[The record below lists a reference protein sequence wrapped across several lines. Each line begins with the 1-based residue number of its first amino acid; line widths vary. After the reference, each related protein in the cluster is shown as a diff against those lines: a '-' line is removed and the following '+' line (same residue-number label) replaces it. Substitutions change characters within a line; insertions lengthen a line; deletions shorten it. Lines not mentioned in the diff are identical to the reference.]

1 MCGFVISIGNF
12 SETELRQATQSISHR
27 GPDDT
32 QFYFDNRFK
41 IKIGFNRLSII
52 DIDNGRQP
60 FRSEDGNYVIAYNGE
75 IYNAADL
82 RKQLELNSVKFK
94 TKNSDTEV
102 FLKGYQFWGKSIF
115 KKVDGMFAVAII
127 DYNKKKIIIA
137 RDKFG
142 EKPIY
147 YSRQKNGLLIGSEL
161 HIYQHFKDTNISL
174 DYFSL
179 KRYFIFSY
187 VPAPNTIYK
196 NIFKVKNSYY
206 HEFNLT
212 NFEQQKFRY
221 NNFFEINNSK
231 IKGEPVDVLD
241 DLLRESVKSRLVTDQ
256 KIGLFLSGG
265 IDSALIACYAKQ
277 LNQDI
282 ESYTVSVKG
291 ETFDEIQ
298 KARNLSS
305 YLNIKNHSVDLD
317 KDKFANI
324 SDNILS
330 KIDEPL
336 GAPTFIPLYT
346 VSKLAS
352 DNVKSVLSGDGGDE
366 IFGGYEIFRYLKIF
380 NLFKFFLNKKTSSLL
395 ELLLFFLPVSKKN
408 LSLDFKIRRY
418 IRGIKFPEAY
428 RNTMFLS
435 PISIN
440 ELEEIFNEKIII
452 EDFFKDLQTFDEE
465 HSKLNYFDKT
475 LMYYVQYYLPDLVCA
490 RADRAGML
498 NSLEIRSPFLNPKI
512 LNFVLSRP
520 SEEKADI
527 FKAKKLLKNL
537 LKRKL
542 SNTYIDPK
550 KTGFTFPIQSWL
562 DVNKIQKLELLNS
575 EKLFEMKKKHLNGK
589 TEYRNFFYCLKALT
603 NLKIQV

>member
-12 SETELRQATQSISHR
+12 SETELKQATQSILHR

-32 QFYFDNRFK
+32 HFYLNDSNK
-41 IKIGFNRLSII
+41 VKIGFNRLSII
-52 DIDNGRQP
+52 DVDNGRQP
-60 FRSEDGNYVIAYNGE
+60 FVSDDGNYVMAYNGE
-75 IYNAADL
+75 IYNAAEL
-82 RKQLELNSVKFK
+82 RKQLERQSIKFK

-102 FLKGYQFWGKSIF
+102 FLKGYQLWGAKVF
-115 KKVDGMFAVAII
+115 NKVDGMFAVAII
-127 DYNKKKIIIA
+127 DYKKNKVIVS

-147 YSRQKNGLLIGSEL
+147 YSVQNNGLLIGSEL
-161 HIYQHFKDTNISL
+161 QVFKHFKNIDISL

-196 NIFKVKNSYY
+196 NIFKIKNSHYC
-206 HEFNLT
+206 EFDLKT
-212 NFEQQKFRY
+212 FEQREFRY
-221 NNFFEINNSK
+221 NNFSSLQNSQ
-231 IKGEPVDVLD
+231 IKGDPIEILD
-241 DLLRESVKSRLVTDQ
+241 DLLKESVKSRLITDQ

-265 IDSALIACYAKQ
+265 IDSSLIATYAKE

-291 ETFDEIQ
+291 DTFDEVE
-298 KARNLSS
+298 KAKNISS
-305 YLNIKNHSVDLD
+305 YLNIKNHSTDLD
-317 KDKFANI
+317 KKKFVDI
-324 SDNILS
+324 SDNILK

-336 GAPTFIPLYT
+336 GAPTFVPLYQ
-346 VSKLAS
+346 VSNLAS
-352 DNVKSVLSGDGGDE
+352 KNVKSVLSGDGGDE
-366 IFGGYEIFRYLKIF
+366 VFGGYEIFKYLKIF
-380 NLFKFFLNKKTSSLL
+380 NLFKLFLNKKTSSLL
-395 ELLLFFLPVSKKN
+395 ELMLYFLPVSKKN

-418 IRGIKFPEAY
+418 IRGIQFPEAY

-435 PISIN
+435 PISIK
-440 ELEEIFNEKIII
+440 ELEEIFNDKINIS
-452 EDFFKDLQTFDEE
+452 DFFSDLEIFNEE
-465 HSKLNYFDKT
+465 NKKLNYFDKT

-520 SEEKADI
+520 NSEKADI
-527 FKAKKLLKNL
+527 FKAKKLLRNL

-542 SNTYIDPK
+542 SKSHVDPK

-562 DVNKIQKLELLNS
+562 NIEEINNNKILNEAKLI
-575 EKLFEMKKKHLNGK
+575 EMKKKHLSGT
-589 TEYRNFFYCLKALT
+589 TEYRNFFYSLKAL
-603 NLKIQV
+603 NLNN

>member
-12 SETELRQATQSISHR
+12 SETELKQATQSILHR

-32 QFYFDNRFK
+32 HFYLNDSK
-41 IKIGFNRLSII
+41 KVKIGFNRLSII

-60 FRSEDGNYVIAYNGE
+60 FVSDDGNQVMAYNGE
-75 IYNAADL
+75 IYNAAEL
-82 RKQLELNSVKFK
+82 RKQLERKSIKFK

-102 FLKGYQFWGKSIF
+102 FLKGYQIWGEKVF
-115 KKVDGMFAVAII
+115 DKVDGMFAVAII
-127 DYNKKKIIIA
+127 DYKKNKVIIS

-142 EKPIY
+142 EKPLY
-147 YSRQKNGLLIGSEL
+147 YSVQKNGLLIGSEL
-161 HIYQHFKDTNISL
+161 QVFKHFKNISISL

-196 NIFKVKNSYY
+196 NIFKIKNSHYY
-206 HEFNLT
+206 EFDLKT
-212 NFEQQKFRY
+212 FEHSQFRY
-221 NNFFEINNSK
+221 NNFSNIQESQ
-231 IKGEPVDVLD
+231 IKGDPLEILD
-241 DLLRESVKSRLVTDQ
+241 DLLKESVKSRLITDQ

-265 IDSALIACYAKQ
+265 IDSSLIATYAKE

-291 ETFDEIQ
+291 DTFDEVQ
-298 KARNLSS
+298 KARNISS
-305 YLNIKNHSVDLD
+305 YLNIKNYSTDLD
-317 KDKFANI
+317 KKKFIDI
-324 SDNILS
+324 SDNILK

-336 GAPTFIPLYT
+336 GAPTFIPLYQ
-346 VSKLAS
+346 VSNLAS
-352 DNVKSVLSGDGGDE
+352 KNVKSVLSGDGGDE
-366 IFGGYEIFRYLKIF
+366 VFGGYEIFKYLKIF

-395 ELLLFFLPVSKKN
+395 ELMLYFLPVSKKN

-418 IRGIKFPEAY
+418 IRGIQFPEAY

-435 PISIN
+435 PISIK
-440 ELEEIFNEKIII
+440 ELEEIFNEQINIS
-452 EDFFKDLQTFDEE
+452 DFFSDLEIFNEE
-465 HSKLNYFDKT
+465 NKKLNYFDKT

-520 SEEKADI
+520 NNEKADM
-527 FKAKKLLKNL
+527 FKAKKLLRNL

-542 SNTYIDPK
+542 SKSHVDPK

-562 DVNKIQKLELLNS
+562 NIEEINNNKILNEAKLI
-575 EKLFEMKKKHLNGK
+575 EMKKKHLSGT
-589 TEYRNFFYCLKALT
+589 TEYRNFFYSLKAL
-603 NLKIQV
+603 NLNN